1 MIGAMTFTT
10 FTSLSGIPLRSSNRL
25 RTVVIPV
32 LGVMLGSA
40 FKPDTLDKVNLW
52 IPSLSIMVLYV
63 IFISATVGFF
73 FYKFVKVDLVTAFFS
88 ATPGGLATMVILGS
102 DHGGNEKIIALTHSI
117 RILLTVL
124 IIPFWFQFFEGHQIG
139 GQQVTIHLSELY
151 MSDTLILLLSG
162 LIGFYGG
169 KIIKLPSYQ
178 LLGPMLL
185 SAMVHLLGLTTASL
199 PTIIINIAQ
208 IIIGSGI
215 GSRFSGVSIKQ
226 VSRTLISAI
235 ISTIYIL
242 SLAALASS
250 ILTVSTGIPF
260 KTLLLSF
267 APGGL
272 AEMTLISF
280 SMGIDPAFVS
290 THHLLRVSIMVIMAP
305 IIFNFLKKNL
315 SFYTK
320 TKGPNIN

>member
-1 MIGAMTFTT
+1 MTFTT

-124 IIPFWFQFFEGHQIG
+124 IIPFWFQFFEGYQIG
-139 GQQVTIHLSELY
+139 GQQVIIHLNEMY

-162 LIGFYGG
+162 IIGFYGG